1 MIKLPVMFP
10 AELPA
15 YIAEINELALAGF
28 GDNSLEV
35 RVVAL
40 QLGVELVQA
49 YYEQAEQLLLPTIES
64 AMWHTSVNTQEV
76 CVHFW
81 TDAGKS
87 VLILWLAG
95 CAHVAWLFACTDRG
109 RDGIVSRAR

>member
-1 MIKLPVMFP
+1 MGFMIKLPVMFP

-28 GDNSLEV
+28 GDTALEV

-49 YYEQAEQLLLPTIES
+49 YYEQAEELLLPTIES
-64 AMWHTSVNTQEV
+64 AMWHSSVNTQEAALMLLGYLLARI
-76 CVHFW
+76 
-81 TDAGKS
+81 AGEMELS
-87 VLILWLAG
+87 LVEN
-95 CAHVAWLFACTDRG
+95 V
-109 RDGIVSRAR
+109 DGQINNM